1 MVILKDFFLQMGPRC
16 KGKLKN
22 VGRVCADNKKRP
34 LMWKTN
40 VHFGQATTAAEG
52 RVSAQGGGVM
62 PYIVAKSALKAYY
75 DTL

>member
-1 MVILKDFFLQMGPRC
+1 MLAWRK
-16 KGKLKN
+16 
-22 VGRVCADNKKRP
+22 
-34 LMWKTN
+34 N

-52 RVSAQGGGVM
+52 RVSAQGGGTN